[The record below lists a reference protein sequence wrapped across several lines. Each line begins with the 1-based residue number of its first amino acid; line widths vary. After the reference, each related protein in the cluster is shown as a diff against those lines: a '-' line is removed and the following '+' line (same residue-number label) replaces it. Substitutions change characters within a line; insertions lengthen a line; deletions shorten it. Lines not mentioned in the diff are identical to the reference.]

1 MHATRLLHL
10 RVVGANAG
18 GPDSFVE
25 PGAADDSPGSDRSN
39 APRAILATAM
49 KGPLAHRGCFAVL
62 AFALASCTSDA
73 GASVESVAALD
84 RALDSA
90 KTDGKVV
97 FLEFGATWCEPC
109 KRLKAT
115 TLSDPRVTSWL
126 GERALT
132 LEIDIDQLPQLA
144 AEFKVRSA
152 PTMLFVR
159 PDRTVLGRITGY
171 RDPDAF
177 LNEAE
182 RRIQGISAT
191 SEAERALAAQ
201 PRTPSRHR
209 SLFSELVQ
217 DQRYAEAMEQ
227 AEAYWQSSR
236 GSFLQMGGRVSFFL
250 GEMEE
255 LAQSHLPAEK
265 MLQRW
270 LLEAKD
276 ALTEDGNAAVT
287 AAWELATL
295 AKRLQRTH
303 LILEAA
309 STTQSPPVLRA
320 LAAAAGDVLLAD
332 RRYAVLV
339 DAGVCEPDR
348 VRSQVGSMQLASLFG
363 GSEAAALMRQYE
375 RQEVLVPFEA
385 LAGVGRESEA
395 LEIAK
400 LILGQED
407 DAEVRRDLARAAER
421 AGRPEFAARFLGPRL
436 VR

>member
-1 MHATRLLHL
+1 
-10 RVVGANAG
+10 
-18 GPDSFVE
+18 
-25 PGAADDSPGSDRSN
+25 
-39 APRAILATAM
+39 M
-49 KGPLAHRGCFAVL
+49 KGPLDHRGCFAVL
-62 AFALASCTSDA
+62 ALALAGCTSDA
-73 GASVESVAALD
+73 GPSVESVAALD

-144 AEFKVRSA
+144 AEFKVRSV

-182 RRIQGISAT
+182 RRFQGISAM
-191 SEAERALAAQ
+191 SEAERGLAAQ
-201 PRTPSRHR
+201 PRNPERHR
-209 SLFSELVQ
+209 SLFTELVQ

-227 AEAYWQSSR
+227 AEAYWKSSR
-236 GSFLQMGGRVSFFL
+236 ENLPHLGVRLSFFL

-255 LAQSHLPAEK
+255 LARSHPPAEK

-276 ALTEDGNAAVT
+276 ALTEDGIVT
-287 AAWELATL
+287 AMELATL
-295 AKRLQRTH
+295 ATRLQRTH

-309 STTQSPPVLRA
+309 SSTQSPLVLRA
-320 LAAAAGDVLLAD
+320 LAATAGDVLLAD

-339 DAGVCEPDR
+339 DAGVCEPES
-348 VRSQVGSMQLASLFG
+348 VRDQVESMGLRSLFGG
-363 GSEAAALMRQYE
+363 GSEAAAAMRSRV
-375 RQEVLVPFEA
+375 RQQVLVPFEA
-385 LAGVGRESEA
+385 LAGVGRESDAE
-395 LEIAK
+395 EVAK
-400 LILGQED
+400 LILGQKD
-407 DAEVRRDLARAAER
+407 DAEVRRDLARAAKR
-421 AGRPEFAARFLGPRL
+421 AGKPEFAARFLGPRL